1 MTRNYDVFFVFGK
14 EKKLHQTNFFGE
26 LERLRMQVSG
36 VRCQGKNIE
45 AETSVFV
52 IWNSYSSSNSKQLAI
67 FTGKAIQR

>member
-1 MTRNYDVFFVFGK
+1 
-14 EKKLHQTNFFGE
+14 
-26 LERLRMQVSG
+26 MQVSG

-67 FTGKAIQR
+67 LTGKAIQR